1 MRIALDGMGGDYAP
15 EAVVEGGV
23 WAAQELEVEVIL
35 VGREEAIRQEL
46 EKHDTSGLSLPIVQ
60 ASQVVEMTD
69 KPAQAVK
76 AKKDSSMVVGMGL
89 VKRGEAQAFV
99 SAGNSGG
106 VMAAA
111 LFRLGRI
118 KGIQRPALCAI
129 FMSREGPLCLLD
141 VGANTDCKPLYLLQ
155 FAIMGSVYMERV
167 LGVEKPRVG
176 IVSTGEEEGK
186 GSQLVLEAYELL
198 KTSGLNFIGNVEG
211 KDVPLG
217 LAQVVVTDGFTG
229 NVIVKLA
236 EGVASLFA
244 EIVEEE
250 IKRSPLTTLGGLLA
264 KPAFRRMKSRLDYS
278 EYGGVPLLGVE
289 GVVIVA
295 HGRSNPKAIKN
306 ALRMAKQTVEGAMI
320 ETIKEEIERRVGGK
334 EGMRCRGRNQEPL
347 LG

>member
-1 MRIALDGMGGDYAP
+1 MKIMLDAMGGDHAP
-15 EAVVEGGV
+15 QVTVEGGV
-23 WAAQELEVEVIL
+23 LAAQELGLEVVL
-35 VGREEAIRQEL
+35 VGREEAIRREL
-46 EKHDTSGLSLPIVQ
+46 AKYETGGLSLSVVH
-60 ASQVVEMTD
+60 ASQVIEMED
-69 KPAQAVK
+69 KPATAVK
-76 AKKDSSMVVGMGL
+76 AKKDSSMGVGMDL

-106 VMAAA
+106 VMVAA
-111 LFRLGRI
+111 LFHLGRI

-129 FMSREGPLCLLD
+129 FVSREGPLCILD

-198 KTSGLNFIGNVEG
+198 KRSGLNFIGNVEG
-211 KDVPLG
+211 KDVFAG
-217 LAQVVVTDGFTG
+217 LADVVVTDGFTG
-229 NVIVKLA
+229 NVMVKLA

-244 EIVEEE
+244 GIVEEE
-250 IKRSPLTTLGGLLA
+250 IKRRPLTTLGGLLA
-264 KPAFRRMKSRLDYS
+264 KPAFRRVKSRLDYS

-295 HGRSNPKAIKN
+295 HGRSNAKAIKN
-306 ALRMAKQTVEGAMI
+306 ALRMAKRTVEGGMI
-320 ETIKEEIERRVGGK
+320 GAIKGEIERRV
-334 EGMRCRGRNQEPL
+334 EGERKG
-347 LG
+347 